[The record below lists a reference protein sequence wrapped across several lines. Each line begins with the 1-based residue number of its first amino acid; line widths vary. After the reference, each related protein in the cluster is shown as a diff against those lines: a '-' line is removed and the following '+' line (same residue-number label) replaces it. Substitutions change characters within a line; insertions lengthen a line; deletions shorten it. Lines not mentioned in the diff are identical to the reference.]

1 MIRQGLAAAVL
12 AIVAC
17 ALGALVPECSLAADS
32 VLLRRAGIDPSATD
46 RIIVKWRDSGVAAVQ
61 IPSVADRATRLS
73 NNTGVAVTAVRNL
86 YGQVDVM
93 RLDHVMSHSAML
105 AVLARLRTD
114 PGVAYAE
121 ADALRF
127 IEQQFPSAA
136 PNDPHF
142 VAGSDAYGSWDGQW
156 YLQPSSSSTPAAISA
171 TGAWLKTTGSSSVV
185 VAVIDTGVV
194 LDHPD
199 LLPTASGG
207 KLLPGYDF
215 VSCDQGNSASAPSV
229 CSASGSAATYYIAN
243 DNGLGWNQD
252 ASDPGDWISSADI
265 AMSLFQADGCTTVEP
280 SSWHGTKV
288 AGVIG
293 AITNNGIGIAG
304 IAPDT
309 LILPVRAIGVC
320 TGRVSDIA
328 AAITW
333 AAGMAVT
340 GVPSL
345 SAVTGIDQANI
356 INLSLGAPM
365 ACSATEQDAISAAIG
380 AGVLVVAAAGNEGG
394 PVDAPASCPGVLSV
408 AGLRHTGTKVG
419 YSSLSSS
426 AAAVSI
432 AAPAGNCVNVGTT
445 VPCVYSIETTSD
457 AGATTPASTPG
468 FYTYALLDSSYLN
481 GGGNADNQANV
492 GTSFAAPMAS
502 GVAALM
508 LATSPTLTPSELIAR
523 MQSSALGFPTSSST
537 TSTTCVLASTTTDSN
552 GNFTDTSQD
561 IECVCTTAT
570 CGAGMLNAEAAVTA
584 ASGLFVQIT
593 PSSSTGSPGQHITLN
608 GSGSTPA
615 TGDTIVSYQWTTI
628 PATSNQLINANQAI
642 ATLVVPTFRS
652 IQVELTITDSGGNV
666 ASGTVTIQSAFGAA
680 SGVGSFGPE
689 LLALAALTGA
699 TLRRRRRAMAAVGRV
714 LN

>member
-1 MIRQGLAAAVL
+1 
-12 AIVAC
+12 
-17 ALGALVPECSLAADS
+17 
-32 VLLRRAGIDPSATD
+32 
-46 RIIVKWRDSGVAAVQ
+46 VAAVQ
-61 IPSVADRATRLS
+61 IQSVVDRATRLS
-73 NNTGVAVTAVRNL
+73 TNTGVAVTAVRNL

-93 RLDHVMSHSAML
+93 RLDHALGHAAML
-105 AVLARLRTD
+105 GVLAQLRTD

-127 IEQQFPSAA
+127 IEQQFPNAA

-142 VAGSDAYGSWDGQW
+142 VAGSDNDGSWDGQW
-156 YLQPSSSSTPAAISA
+156 YLQPSSSTTPAAISA
-171 TGAWLKTTGSSSVV
+171 TSAWVKTTGSSNVV
-185 VAVIDTGVV
+185 VAVIDTGVI

-199 LLPTASGG
+199 LLPTTSPGG

-215 VSCDQGNSASAPSV
+215 VSCDQGNSTSTPNE
-229 CSASGSAATYYIAN
+229 CSATGSAATYYIAN
-243 DNGLGWNQD
+243 DNGLGWSPD
-252 ASDPGDWISSADI
+252 ASDPGDWISAADI
-265 AMSLFQADGCTTVEP
+265 AMPLFQTDGCTTVEP

-288 AGVIG
+288 SGVIG

-304 IAPDT
+304 IAPAT

-333 AAGMAVT
+333 AAGLAVT

-345 SAVTGIDQANI
+345 SSVAGIDQANI
-356 INLSLGAPM
+356 INLSLGAPT
-365 ACSATEQDAISAAIG
+365 ACSATEQDAITAAIG

-394 PVDAPASCPGVLSV
+394 PVDAPASCSGVLSV

-432 AAPAGNCVNVGTT
+432 AAPAGNCVNVGTD
-445 VPCVYSIETTSD
+445 VPCIYSIETTSD
-457 AGATTPASTPG
+457 AGSTTPASTPG
-468 FYTYALLDSSYLN
+468 FYTYAVLDQSYLN
-481 GGGNADNQANV
+481 GGGNPDNQANV

-508 LATSPTLTPSELIAR
+508 LAATPSLTPAELIAR

-537 TSTTCVLASTTTDSN
+537 TSTSCVLASTATDSH
-552 GNFTDTSQD
+552 GNYTDTSQA

-570 CGAGMLNAEAAVTA
+570 CGAGMINAEAAVTA

-593 PSSSTGSPGQHITLN
+593 PSSTTGSPGQHITLN

-615 TGDTIVSYQWTTI
+615 TGNTIVSYQWTTI
-628 PATSNQLINANQAI
+628 PATSDQLINANQAI
-642 ATLVVPTFRS
+642 ATLVVPSFRS
-652 IQVELTITDSGGNV
+652 IQVELSITDSGGNV
-666 ASGTVTIQSAFGAA
+666 GSGTVTIQSAFGAA

-689 LLALAALTGA
+689 LLALAALSGA
-699 TLRRRRRAMAAVGRV
+699 VLRRRRRAMAAVGRV